1 MNKLK
6 NILIQ
11 LRGCDLPIV
20 SKCNEST
27 KRKLMIEGLGM
38 IPSFI
43 SVFFSVFY
51 ICNVISQNTLISV
64 TSALLFGMQYYM
76 IFKSTLDKTWKTLI
90 APIILLIALGYFI
103 SDALIMT
110 LFADSS
116 VAETSLS
123 QVSFFL
129 LFSFVSISPFVKSAA
144 LRYYNEVAEILR
156 SEAIELED

>member
-1 MNKLK
+1 
-6 NILIQ
+6 
-11 LRGCDLPIV
+11 
-20 SKCNEST
+20 
-27 KRKLMIEGLGM
+27 
-38 IPSFI
+38 
-43 SVFFSVFY
+43 
-51 ICNVISQNTLISV
+51 
-64 TSALLFGMQYYM
+64 M

-116 VAETSLS
+116 LAETSLS